1 MQTQLDSLILDNTR
15 AWTLFTIWTLSILSI
30 AVFFGPTRFEFA
42 YALIVILTI
51 TVNLTLAAFTV
62 TVIVKGVLVFKPD
75 WFDEMDDEKVQKMSR
90 FTMIIYSTII
100 QLINTVCW
108 SWVGGIRSPLLKL
121 LTKEDDQLIIFAP
134 GFGSLLGVLIL
145 VILLAI
151 FETKRPAM
159 ENEKKFKGAVFTGLA
174 ACIGIFIN
182 TLLYQ
187 LIADENLTLLNAC
200 MLEILIGIVQ
210 PCLYISGKDNLKAYT
225 LNMVDIKIV
234 EPIRKLKFLR
244 GPASNQVGNLPV

>member
-1 MQTQLDSLILDNTR
+1 M
-15 AWTLFTIWTLSILSI
+15 
-30 AVFFGPTRFEFA
+30 
-42 YALIVILTI
+42 
-51 TVNLTLAAFTV
+51 
-62 TVIVKGVLVFKPD
+62 K
-75 WFDEMDDEKVQKMSR
+75 
-90 FTMIIYSTII
+90 ST
-100 QLINTVCW
+100 
-108 SWVGGIRSPLLKL
+108 
-121 LTKEDDQLIIFAP
+121 
-134 GFGSLLGVLIL
+134 
-145 VILLAI
+145 
-151 FETKRPAM
+151 
-159 ENEKKFKGAVFTGLA
+159 ENEKKFKGAVFTALA

-244 GPASNQVGNLPV
+244 GPASNQVGNLPM